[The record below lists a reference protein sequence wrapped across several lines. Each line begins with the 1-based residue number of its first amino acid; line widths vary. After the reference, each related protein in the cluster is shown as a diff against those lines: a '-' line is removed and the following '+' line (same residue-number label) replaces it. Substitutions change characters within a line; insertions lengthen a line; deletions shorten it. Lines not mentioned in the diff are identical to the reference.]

1 MVEKEELKKKAQEK
15 YSQVESLNK
24 EFEQVSN
31 QFNLLNSELNESLT
45 LKDSIDKIQEGPGF
59 SQLGPGIFV
68 PSEVTSNNIF
78 LVNVGRKIFV
88 KMNKE
93 EVKKYLE
100 KKSEDFKSV
109 ISQVS
114 KRKEE
119 LQNEIQKQVLE
130 LQKLQIKPQES
141 YQL

>member
-24 EFEQVSN
+24 EFEQVSD
-31 QFNLLNSELNESLT
+31 QLNLLNSELNESLT
-45 LKDSIDKIQEGPGF
+45 LKDSIDKIQEGSGF

-130 LQKLQIKPQES
+130 LQKLQQ
-141 YQL
+141 